1 MNEKVDPAVGIDL
14 GTTFS
19 VVAFVERDGR
29 PKTIDNEEGESTTP
43 SVVFFDKS
51 GTVVGREA
59 VKAAEFEPE
68 RIAQFAKRNMGDV
81 GYRKVILGR
90 KYPPE
95 AIQALVLQKLKRD
108 AARKIGE
115 FSKAVITVP
124 AYFNE
129 PRRKA
134 TQDAGRMAG
143 IDVIDIINEPTAAAI
158 AYGVEQGFVN
168 TEGEAPERELVLVY
182 DLGGGT
188 FDATLMEIDGGNFN
202 TVATSGD
209 VYLGGIDWDA
219 RLVEHLAEQFEK
231 EHGVDPRHDDASR
244 EKLTHEASEAKRSLT
259 AREETTVHFVHETFR
274 SRLTVTRE
282 EFEELTAD
290 LLDRTRL
297 TISRLLKDA
306 EVTWK
311 DVSRLL
317 LVGGSTRM
325 PMVQRMLE
333 AESGLKVDRSLSPD
347 EAVAHGAAVYA
358 GILLRRGEA
367 YENGVSVRNVNS
379 HHLGVMGIDMKTG
392 DSRRHVMIARN
403 TRLPAAKASKF
414 TTSKDGQR
422 SVAVSVVEGGTDSGE
437 GSTEIGKCVVTDL
450 PPELPRGT
458 PVLVIFQYKS
468 DGRLSV
474 RAEVPDVQSQAHM
487 VIDRTSGLTESEVEQ
502 WQAKVEEGI
511 AIPVSESV
519 IDQIESVAMDDFD
532 EFGDL
537 DDDLELGEDVALLDE
552 EVEPVAAAPPEPEGL
567 PSPKPPMAKPLPK
580 TTPPAP
586 VPPDVPPPAPAAAE
600 DDGFPQIGSPPEK
613 QSTESSDDSALDDF
627 LGGLG

>member
-1 MNEKVDPAVGIDL
+1 MNDKVEPAVGIDL

-19 VVAFVERDGR
+19 VVAFVDRDGKPR
-29 PKTIDNEEGESTTP
+29 TIDNEEGESTTP
-43 SVVFFDKS
+43 SVVFFDKT

-68 RIAQFAKRNMGDV
+68 RVAQFAKRNMGDV

-95 AIQALVLQKLKRD
+95 AIQALVLEKLKRD

-115 FSKAVITVP
+115 FSKAIVTVP

-158 AYGVEQGFVN
+158 AFGVEQGFV
-168 TEGEAPERELVLVY
+168 TSEGESKERELILVY

-188 FDATLMEIDGGNFN
+188 FDATLMEIDGSNFN
-202 TVATSGD
+202 TVATLGD
-209 VYLGGIDWDA
+209 VYLGGVDWDG
-219 RLVEHLAEQFEK
+219 RLVDLLARQFEE
-231 EHGVDPRHDDASR
+231 EHGIDPRHNDAAR
-244 EKLTHEASEAKRSLT
+244 EQLTHEASEAKRSLS
-259 AREETTVHFVHETFR
+259 AREETMVPFSHEAFR
-274 SRLTVTRE
+274 SRLKVTRA

-297 TISRLLKDA
+297 TINRLLKDA
-306 EVTWK
+306 EVTWA

-333 AESGLKVDRSLSPD
+333 SESGLQVDRSLSPD

-367 YENGVSVRNVNS
+367 YEKGVSVRNVNS
-379 HHLGVMGIDMKTG
+379 HHLGIIGIDTRTG
-392 DSRRHVMIARN
+392 DPRRHVMIARN
-403 TRLPAAKASKF
+403 TRLPAAQASKF

-422 SVAVSVVEGGTDSGE
+422 SVAVSVVEGGTDTGE

-450 PPELPRGT
+450 PPDLPKGT
-458 PVLVIFQYKS
+458 PVLVIFQYGS
-468 DGRLSV
+468 DGRLTV
-474 RAEVPDVQSQAHM
+474 RAEVPDVQSKAHM
-487 VIDRTSGLTESEVEQ
+487 VIDRTSGLSDSEVEQ
-502 WQAKVEEGI
+502 WQSKIREGI
-511 AIPVSESV
+511 ATPISESV
-519 IDQIESVAMDDFD
+519 IDQIESVDIDEFD
-532 EFGDL
+532 EFSDL
-537 DDDLELGEDVALLDE
+537 EDDLELGEDLDLESEVVDLSVA
-552 EVEPVAAAPPEPEGL
+552 PAAVQPL
-567 PSPKPPMAKPLPK
+567 PAPKPPMAKPLPDVA
-580 TTPPAP
+580 PASP
-586 VPPDVPPPAPAAAE
+586 VPPDVRPPAPAPPE
-600 DDGFPQIGSPPEK
+600 SDPFPQIGPTQDEK
-613 QSTESSDDSALDDF
+613 PAEPTGDSALDDF